1 NVYTLR
7 VVSDANT
14 IAEQS
19 AGKNVVCIG
28 GSFIGMEIASA
39 LSSTAASVT
48 VVCMTEEPLPPLGTD
63 LGSVIR
69 EKRLEGEGEVTGVVL
84 KSGEIIPADVVVTGI
99 GVQPP
104 TDWLKNTRIELNEAG
119 FIEVDRHFRTSVDW
133 VYAIGD
139 AYSPHYL
146 CDSHQINISIPTDQQ
161 HRLSFNGSCFG
172 PDNLSKHQYRP
183 TTRVLNC
190 GVAFPHRVPYF
201 WTLFFTEFGVRLAG
215 CPQGAEHTVLHGS
228 LAELKF
234 AKYYLKQGVV
244 VAVAS
249 AGPVPTA
256 VQFLELFKRKIEITR
271 EDVEKNTD
279 NDWLAWLE

>member
-1 NVYTLR
+1 AR
-7 VVSDANT
+7 
-14 IAEQS
+14 Q
-19 AGKNVVCIG
+19 
-28 GSFIGMEIASA
+28 F
-39 LSSTAASVT
+39 
-48 VVCMTEEPLPPLGTD
+48 
-63 LGSVIR
+63 
-69 EKRLEGEGEVTGVVL
+69 
-84 KSGEIIPADVVVTGI
+84 
-99 GVQPP
+99 Q
-104 TDWLKNTRIELNEAG
+104 
-119 FIEVDRHFRTSVDW
+119 TSVDW

-139 AYSPHYL
+139 AVAAPLPLWDIDSVNIQHFQTAQTHGQLLGYS
-146 CDSHQINISIPTDQQ
+146 IV
-161 HRLSFNGSCFG
+161 G
-172 PDNLSKHQYRP
+172 RP
-183 TTRVLNC
+183 
-190 GVAFPHRVPYF
+190 FPHEVVPYF
-201 WTLFFTEFGVRLAG
+201 WTLFFSEFGVRLAG